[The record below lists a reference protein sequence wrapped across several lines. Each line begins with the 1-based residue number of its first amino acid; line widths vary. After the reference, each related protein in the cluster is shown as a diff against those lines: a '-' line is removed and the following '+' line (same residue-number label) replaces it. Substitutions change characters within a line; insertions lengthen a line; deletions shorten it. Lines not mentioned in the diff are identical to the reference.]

1 VFLPFAAG
9 YYLSYL
15 YRTINAVISAE
26 LTSSMQLR
34 ASDLGLLTSVYFLS
48 FATMQLPVG
57 MALDRYGPRRV
68 QGALLLVAAS
78 GAFLFS
84 IAHGLPALI
93 IGRALIGLGAAA
105 ALIAGLKSICLWF
118 PKQRLP
124 LLNGCFI
131 MLGTLGAVTATA
143 PAELVVAWIGWRGL
157 FAGLAVATAGC
168 AIVIFLLTPEAPSAR
183 AQAQAGIGL
192 ASLRTIYADYRFW
205 RLAPLST
212 MCISTDG
219 PCKGCGQRPGS
230 QMSKSSIIP
239 KSCGTS
245 SPWPSRFV
253 AELCCW
259 ASWLSGF
266 AVAVFARKSF
276 LPS

>member
-1 VFLPFAAG
+1 
-9 YYLSYL
+9 
-15 YRTINAVISAE
+15 
-26 LTSSMQLR
+26 MQG
-34 ASDLGLLTSVYFLS
+34 S
-48 FATMQLPVG
+48 
-57 MALDRYGPRRV
+57 
-68 QGALLLVAAS
+68 LLLVAAS

-105 ALIAGLKSICLWF
+105 ALIAGLKSIRLWF

-168 AIVIFLLTPEAPSAR
+168 AIVIFLLTPEAPGAR
-183 AQAQAGIGL
+183 GQAGLGL
-192 ASLRTIYADYRFW
+192 ANLRAIYADQRFW

-239 KSCGTS
+239 KLCGTS

-253 AELCCW
+253 AELCFL
-259 ASWLSGF
+259 AS
-266 AVAVFARKSF
+266 
-276 LPS
+276 